1 MQPFLRKRTLLG
13 RVELGALH
21 GQTIAV
27 QPPELVSYR
36 FLYKGAP
43 TGESAF
49 SNKKVDVANEFL
61 VNGNRNLG
69 LAHKY
74 DNMSYLWG
82 CQAARRTR
90 TGRGGRFME
99 QTPFDQS
106 SRGVILFLSD
116 LY

>member
-74 DNMSYLWG
+74 DNI
-82 CQAARRTR
+82 
-90 TGRGGRFME
+90 
-99 QTPFDQS
+99 
-106 SRGVILFLSD
+106 VILVGVSSCAPHTHREGRAVHGAD
-116 LY
+116 AV